1 MATQVTLADIFA
13 AAEKKYGDYEITDFD
28 VKLRP
33 LLRLSADERDELQAL
48 TTAPED
54 EGDEPAEPR
63 KIEDQLRQIIL
74 LVADNKVGAE
84 KLLEAVGE
92 RLDVLTTIQ
101 QNWMEKTQTG
111 EAQPSSS

>member
-28 VKLRP
+28 VRLRP
-33 LLRLSADERDELQAL
+33 LLRLSADERDELQTL

-54 EGDEPAEPR
+54 DSEEEPR
-63 KIEDQLRQIIL
+63 KIEDQLREIIM

-111 EAQPSSS
+111 

>member
-13 AAEKKYGDYEITDFD
+13 AAEQKYGDYEITDYD

-33 LLRLSADERDELQAL
+33 LLRLSAAERDELQAL
-48 TTAPED
+48 TTAPEED
-54 EGDEPAEPR
+54 AEDVEPR
-63 KIEDQLRQIIL
+63 KIEDQLREIIL

-101 QNWMEKTQTG
+101 QNWMEKTQAG

>member
-33 LLRLSADERDELQAL
+33 LLRLSAAERDELQAL
-48 TTAPED
+48 TTAPEED
-54 EGDEPAEPR
+54 SEEKPR
-63 KIEDQLRQIIL
+63 QIEEQLRGIIL
-74 LVADNKVGAE
+74 LVADNKVGAQ
-84 KLLEAVGE
+84 KMIEAIGE
-92 RLDVLTTIQ
+92 RPDVLSTIQ
-101 QNWMEKTQTG
+101 QEWMEKTQMG